1 MTTIFNVD
9 TKVMRLSEKE
19 SNKSRRNE
27 VKKLITIFIA
37 CFIITLVGCAVESN
51 EHEDEAKTLSSS
63 SIDTITDNSPSVSE
77 VMEASEVSIGRN
89 ESGFD
94 TKTNQTITLGGID
107 FSFPAYFDVLG
118 NDSTEKL
125 MHYYPEE
132 EDYYATLLF
141 QTEDYLGTQ
150 EDFNNAIPD
159 IVESTME
166 IAKIPSSD
174 IKKSEEITIAGLPGW
189 TITYTRSD
197 TESGDVTST
206 KSYSFAY
213 NINVEKVVMISCAYD
228 SNDKSQYDYLGDCQK
243 VLKTAKLIE
252 STKPSN
258 EQFSEYKLIEVDS
271 CDLSGYREP
280 NVVVEI
286 GYGDREYWA
295 FTNEYGQL
303 VRVIADEII
312 LQDDSNESVS
322 SSGRYCSDEAKVPG
336 VESDVLDE
344 GHVIA
349 DSLGGVSNA
358 YNITPQDSTLNRHG
372 DQAYMEDTIRKAGG
386 ATNFEAIIT
395 YPNTKTQIPS
405 SYQYT
410 YTLKGN
416 VIVDK
421 FDNVNPDEVN
431 ESLGLTGGE
440 TSQPNSTNTKDDLSS
455 VDTNGNGKVTIKEAK
470 AAGYSM
476 PITRDHWLYKYMD
489 DRDGDGM
496 VGE

>member
-1 MTTIFNVD
+1 M
-9 TKVMRLSEKE
+9 
-19 SNKSRRNE
+19 
-27 VKKLITIFIA
+27 KKIMNYLIVLLMIV
-37 CFIITLVGCAVESN
+37 LMVGCSNAENLTINNAGDASREVTAVDKETEETVAKVVEETKAVE
-51 EHEDEAKTLSSS
+51 T
-63 SIDTITDNSPSVSE
+63 PS
-77 VMEASEVSIGRN
+77 
-89 ESGFD
+89 
-94 TKTNQTITLGGID
+94 
-107 FSFPAYFDVLG
+107 
-118 NDSTEKL
+118 
-125 MHYYPEE
+125 
-132 EDYYATLLF
+132 
-141 QTEDYLGTQ
+141 
-150 EDFNNAIPD
+150 
-159 IVESTME
+159 
-166 IAKIPSSD
+166 
-174 IKKSEEITIAGLPGW
+174 
-189 TITYTRSD
+189 
-197 TESGDVTST
+197 
-206 KSYSFAY
+206 
-213 NINVEKVVMISCAYD
+213 KVVDEPVAEETPTQ
-228 SNDKSQYDYLGDCQK
+228 SNDELFKG
-243 VLKTAKLIE
+243 
-252 STKPSN
+252 
-258 EQFSEYKLIEVDS
+258 YKRIEVDA
-271 CDLSGYREP
+271 CNLSGHRES
-280 NVVVEI
+280 NVVVDV

-372 DQAYMEDTIRKAGG
+372 DQAYMEDAIRKAGG

-395 YPNTKTQIPS
+395 YPNTDTQIPS

-431 ESLGLTGGE
+431 ASLGLTGSD
-440 TSQPNSTNTKDDLSS
+440 TSKPNSTNTEGDLSK

-470 AAGYSM
+470 AAGFKM
-476 PITRDHWLYKYMD
+476 PITSDHWLYKYMD